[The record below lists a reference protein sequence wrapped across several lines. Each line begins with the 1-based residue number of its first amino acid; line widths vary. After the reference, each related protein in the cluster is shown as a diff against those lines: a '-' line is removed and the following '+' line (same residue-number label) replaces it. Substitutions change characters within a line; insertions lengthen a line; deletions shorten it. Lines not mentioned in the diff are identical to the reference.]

1 MDKTQGRTDKL
12 LLLLSILIMEFSNAR
27 EEKDVLLSLLNLV
40 KKVVDVSDLVL
51 IDENKQVVLG
61 GILDVSKFEE
71 FIDWS
76 TKQASPAFVEE
87 MGKYIGIIPLVKL
100 DRSFG
105 SLIVFMD
112 HQPSMEEMEI
122 FRIFSFLSAIVLEN
136 IKLYRELEKTYDYV
150 NTILNNLPEGIFVYS
165 GGTIRFQNER
175 FGKENFPEK
184 IVKKAMEISEEA
196 ISLGVQRTGE
206 IESGDEYFSI
216 TSIPL
221 LYNGEIQALTI
232 VENITASK
240 ELERLKRIDRMKTEF
255 VANISHELRTPLTAI
270 KAYTET
276 MYNSLEELD
285 TDTLKEFLEVVLDQS
300 NHLESLLNELLDFSK
315 LERKALQIKRERT
328 NICDLVESAVSA
340 IKEFASSR
348 GVRVFFEKRIPCV
361 EVEVDPKRMKQV
373 LLNLLSNGVKYSK
386 KDEPEKYVKIVL
398 DGNKDGVLIVVED
411 NGIGIPEHARE
422 KIFEQFYRV
431 DSSLTY
437 EVPGTGLGLAITKE
451 IVELH
456 GGKIRVE
463 SEEGKG
469 SRFFVWIPI
478 DHGIEADRQ
487 DT

>member
-1 MDKTQGRTDKL
+1 M
-12 LLLLSILIMEFSNAR
+12 
-27 EEKDVLLSLLNLV
+27 
-40 KKVVDVSDLVL
+40 
-51 IDENKQVVLG
+51 
-61 GILDVSKFEE
+61 
-71 FIDWS
+71 
-76 TKQASPAFVEE
+76 
-87 MGKYIGIIPLVKL
+87 
-100 DRSFG
+100 
-105 SLIVFMD
+105 
-112 HQPSMEEMEI
+112 
-122 FRIFSFLSAIVLEN
+122 
-136 IKLYRELEKTYDYV
+136 

-165 GGTIRFQNER
+165 NGEIRFQNER
-175 FGKENFPEK
+175 FARENFPEE
-184 IVKKAMEISEEA
+184 VMKKAMEISEEA

-206 IESGDEYFSI
+206 IESEDKFFSI

-221 LYNGEIQALTI
+221 LYNGETQALTI

-300 NHLESLLNELLDFSK
+300 NHLENLLNELLDFSR
-315 LERKALQIKRERT
+315 LERKALQIKKEKT
-328 NICDLVESAVSA
+328 NICELLESAVGA
-340 IKEFASSR
+340 IKEFAASQ
-348 GVRVFFEKRIPCV
+348 GVKVFLEKKVPCFEA
-361 EVEVDPKRMKQV
+361 EVDPTRMKQV

-386 KDEPEKYVKIVL
+386 KDEPEKYVKVVL
-398 DGNKDGVLIVVED
+398 DKDENGILIVVED

-437 EVPGTGLGLAITKE
+437 EVSGTGLGLAITKE

-456 GGKIRVE
+456 GGRIWVE

-469 SRFFVWIPI
+469 SRFFVWIPY
-478 DHGIEADRQ
+478 DHGTEDNR
-487 DT
+487 